1 MRKNAEGGQEEE
13 KGKQHTFL
21 NSRKM
26 IENSEATDIWNN
38 SEQIYTKRV
47 AVKIMLVPRH
57 S

>member
-47 AVKIMLVPRH
+47 AVKIMLVPMH